1 MGPGTFMITEH
12 RQGVLIYI
20 KREWGGSS
28 CEMGSRE
35 SFCKNS
41 LLCTSMLVAALFIIA
56 KTRKQPKRPL
66 IDEWTKTCGGCVCVY
81 ISPYVYISIYVCVCI
96 YTHTKEYYSAIKR
109 MK

>member
-1 MGPGTFMITEH
+1 MITEH

-66 IDEWTKTCGGCVCVY
+66 IDEWTKTCWGGCVC
-81 ISPYVYISIYVCVCI
+81 IYISICIYLHICLCVYI
-96 YTHTKEYYSAIKR
+96 YTHKGILLSH
-109 MK
+109 